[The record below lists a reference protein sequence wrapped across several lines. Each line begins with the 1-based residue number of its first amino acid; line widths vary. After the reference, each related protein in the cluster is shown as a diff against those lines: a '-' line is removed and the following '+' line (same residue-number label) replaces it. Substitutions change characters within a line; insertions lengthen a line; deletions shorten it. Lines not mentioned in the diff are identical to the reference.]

1 MNISQLFLLTLKEVK
16 YIIQTAFKESIP
28 QSVISL
34 VEKCKD
40 INFSSKLNRLSAM
53 VQEYNSVQQTL
64 TEEESALLQHRLVRI
79 EAVSG

>member
-16 YIIQTAFKESIP
+16 YIVQTAFKENIP

-53 VQEYNSVQQTL
+53 VQEYNSVQQSL
-64 TEEESALLQHRLVRI
+64 TEEERALLQHRLVRI

>member
-16 YIIQTAFKESIP
+16 YIVQTAFKDNIP

-53 VQEYNSVQQTL
+53 VQEYNSVQQSL
-64 TEEESALLQHRLVRI
+64 TEKERALLQHRLVRI